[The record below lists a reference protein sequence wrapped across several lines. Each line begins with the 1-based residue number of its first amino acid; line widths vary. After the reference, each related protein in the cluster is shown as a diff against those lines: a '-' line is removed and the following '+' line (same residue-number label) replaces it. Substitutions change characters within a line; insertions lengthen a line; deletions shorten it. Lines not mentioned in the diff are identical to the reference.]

1 MMERVDVLLVKKGY
15 FESREKAKEA
25 ILAHQIYDDAGRLY
39 SKPSMHA
46 EGGTKFVIQG
56 EVCPFVSRGGYKL
69 KKALEEFNINL
80 SGKAMLDIGA
90 STGGFTDCAL
100 QHGARKVYA
109 IDVGSS
115 QLHKKL
121 LKDGRVVSMENQNF
135 RELTQDQLE
144 DNVSFAS
151 IDVSFVSATYMF
163 ENLAKLL
170 DDHGQVICLIKPQ
183 FEVGPQKIGK
193 NGCVNPK
200 YHEEAI
206 NKVVKA
212 AIENGFSVR
221 DLTYSPI
228 KGDKSGN
235 IEYLVHLRKDKVKDT
250 ITKTVIKNV
259 IAKATSSL

>member
-1 MMERVDVLLVKKGY
+1 MKRVDILLVEKGL
-15 FESREKAKEA
+15 FESRESAKRA

-46 EGGTKFVIQG
+46 EGGTNFVIKG
-56 EVCPFVSRGGYKL
+56 EVCPYVSRGGYKL
-69 KKALEEFNINL
+69 EKGLREFNISLN
-80 SGKAMLDIGA
+80 GKAMLDIGA

-163 ENLAKLL
+163 ENLSKLL
-170 DDHGQVICLIKPQ
+170 DDHGQVVCLIKPQ
-183 FEVGPQKIGK
+183 FEVGPKKVGK

-200 YHEEAI
+200 YHHEAI
-206 NKVVKA
+206 EKVIKA
-212 AIENGFSVR
+212 ALENGLSVR
-221 DLTYSPI
+221 NITYSPI

-235 IEYLVHLRKDKVKDT
+235 IEYLAHLRKDKLRDCISNTEIKMI
-250 ITKTVIKNV
+250 ITKAVN
-259 IAKATSSL
+259 SL

>member
-1 MMERVDVLLVKKGY
+1 MERVDVLLVKKGY
-15 FESREKAKEA
+15 FESRESAKRA
-25 ILAHQIYDDAGRLY
+25 ILAHQVYDDMDRLY

-46 EGGTKFVIQG
+46 EGRTKFVIKG

-69 KKALEEFNINL
+69 KKALEEFNI
-80 SGKAMLDIGA
+80 SVKGKAMLDIGA
-90 STGGFTDCAL
+90 STGGFSDCAL
-100 QHGARKVYA
+100 QNGARKIYA

-121 LKDGRVVSMENQNF
+121 LKDGRIVSLENQNF
-135 RELTQDQLE
+135 RDLKKDQLD

-163 ENLAKLL
+163 ENLNKLL
-170 DDHGQVICLIKPQ
+170 DDHGQVVCLIKPQ
-183 FEVGPQKIGK
+183 FEVGPKKIGK

-206 NKVVKA
+206 EKVVISA
-212 AIENGFSVR
+212 LENGFSVR
-221 DLTYSPI
+221 ELTYSPI

-235 IEYLVHLRKDKVKDT
+235 IEYLAYLRKDKDKERVT
-250 ITKTVIKNV
+250 NIEIKNV
-259 IAKATSSL
+259 INKAINNL